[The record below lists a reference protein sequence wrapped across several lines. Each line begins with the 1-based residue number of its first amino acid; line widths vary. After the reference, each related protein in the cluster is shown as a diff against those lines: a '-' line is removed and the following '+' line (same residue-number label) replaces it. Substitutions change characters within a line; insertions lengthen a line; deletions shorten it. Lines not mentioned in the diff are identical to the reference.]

1 MRKDALLS
9 EDWVYRYSLSR
20 TWDISKPY
28 VLFVG
33 FNPSTADEN
42 KDDPT
47 IRKCINYAKCW
58 GYGGLWMANL
68 FAYRA
73 TLPTDLKKVNEP
85 VGLDNDMHITNLSKQ
100 ADMTVI
106 AWSNDGSYLGRDKQ
120 VLKLIKSP
128 MCLNINK
135 SGQPSHPLYQK
146 KSLSPQ
152 PYTYLTQS
160 HS

>member
-1 MRKDALLS
+1 MMRKDALLS
-9 EDWVYRYSLSR
+9 EDRIYRYSLSR
-20 TWDISKPY
+20 TWNTSKPY
-28 VLFVG
+28 ILFVG
-33 FNPSTADEN
+33 LNPSTADEN

-47 IRKCINYAKCW
+47 IRRCINYAKCW
-58 GYGGLWMANL
+58 SYGGLWMANL

-73 TLPTDLKKVNEP
+73 TLPADLKKVNEP

-106 AWSNDGSYLGRDKQ
+106 AWGNDGSYLGRDKQ

-146 KSLSPQ
+146 MSLSPQ
-152 PYTYLTQS
+152 PYTPR
-160 HS
+160 